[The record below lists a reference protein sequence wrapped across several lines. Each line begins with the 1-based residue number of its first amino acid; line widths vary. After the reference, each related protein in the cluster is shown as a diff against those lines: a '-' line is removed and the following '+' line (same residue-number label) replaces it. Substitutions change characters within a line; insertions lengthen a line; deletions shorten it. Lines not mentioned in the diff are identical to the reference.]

1 MHYLVNLFG
10 HVIGYGNFFC
20 QQIDREREGEQID
33 RALLKNVLDIFVEI
47 GLGSMECYENDFED
61 FLLKDTADYYSIKAQ
76 TWILEDSCPDYM
88 LKVSSSEETFANISI
103 CGEHFLMEIFFIRLK
118 NA

>member
-1 MHYLVNLFG
+1 M
-10 HVIGYGNFFC
+10 IGYGNFFR

-103 CGEHFLMEIFFIRLK
+103 CG
-118 NA
+118 

>member
-1 MHYLVNLFG
+1 M
-10 HVIGYGNFFC
+10 
-20 QQIDREREGEQID
+20 
-33 RALLKNVLDIFVEI
+33 KNVLDIFVEI

-61 FLLKDTADYYSIKAQ
+61 LLLKDTAYYYSIKAQ

-88 LKVSSSEETFANISI
+88 LKVVSGVFFLLISSVTNNNI
-103 CGEHFLMEIFFIRLK
+103 FVLDVLFTRLR

>member
-1 MHYLVNLFG
+1 M
-10 HVIGYGNFFC
+10 GYRNFFL

-47 GLGSMECYENDFED
+47 GLGSMEYYENDFED

-88 LKVSSSEETFANISI
+88 LKVSSS
-103 CGEHFLMEIFFIRLK
+103 
-118 NA
+118 